1 MIKWIATGSIE
12 NLNDNKAVLCYAVD
26 TQIISILFPE
36 EIFIILIIQFQIFK
50 HFLSFDN
57 WARKNCV
64 QTGKIHF
71 AYALVCS
78 RAITCLSWQSLPKTK
93 QSFFYS
99 VSQKKK
105 KRKKKLGK
113 ETNGTWLRR
122 GILLALN
129 AQSNVCSKKV
139 FNQTEKVVS
148 VIAQACAIKAVDLF
162 ESTATEFWI
171 YVFIYVSLH
180 LRFYCKRILLK
191 KTINHLQPLKSKP
204 NVKIYFAKKC

>member
-1 MIKWIATGSIE
+1 MYRREKFILRTLWCARAQSRASHDKAC
-12 NLNDNKAVLCYAVD
+12 LKQNKAS
-26 TQIISILFPE
+26 SI
-36 EIFIILIIQFQIFK
+36 
-50 HFLSFDN
+50 
-57 WARKNCV
+57 
-64 QTGKIHF
+64 
-71 AYALVCS
+71 VC
-78 RAITCLSWQSLPKTK
+78 LK
-93 QSFFYS
+93 
-99 VSQKKK
+99 KKK

-129 AQSNVCSKKV
+129 AQWNVCSKKV

>member
-1 MIKWIATGSIE
+1 MRY
-12 NLNDNKAVLCYAVD
+12 LQCVL
-26 TQIISILFPE
+26 
-36 EIFIILIIQFQIFK
+36 
-50 HFLSFDN
+50 
-57 WARKNCV
+57 
-64 QTGKIHF
+64 TGKIHF
-71 AYALVCS
+71 VYALVCS
-78 RAITCLSWQSLPKTK
+78 RAITCLSWQSLSKAK
-93 QSFFYS
+93 QSFYYS

-105 KRKKKLGK
+105 KKKKSKKKTLGK

-129 AQSNVCSKKV
+129 AQWNFCSKKV
-139 FNQTEKVVS
+139 FTQPEKVVS
-148 VIAQACAIKAVDLF
+148 VIAQACAMKAVDLF
-162 ESTATEFWI
+162 QSTATEFRI